1 MRLYEM
7 TEQLLAIDSILSDSI
22 DGETNEILESARE
35 QLMSDINIKMENILE
50 YIGHCKSRTDYFKAE
65 EARITA
71 KRKSLEKRIE
81 WLKGMVMEQMKVEGK
96 TKGEYGTYN
105 VTIAKTPAKI
115 VLTDDANELLP
126 DRLCTITRTPN
137 RSAIKEAMRNDNELS
152 VEIDG
157 HLVVVAQLD
166 KTGESLRIR

>member
-50 YIGHCKSRTDYFKAE
+50 YIAHCKSRVDYYKE
-65 EARITA
+65 EESRIA
-71 KRKSLEKRIE
+71 KKRKSLENRID
-81 WLKGMVMEQMKVEGK
+81 WLKDMVMGQMKVEGK

-115 VLTDDANELLP
+115 VLTDDASELLP
-126 DRLCTITRTPN
+126 DHLCNITRTPN
-137 RSAIKEAMRNDNELS
+137 RSAIKEAMGNDNEFS

-157 HLVVVAQLD
+157 RLVVVAQLD
-166 KTGESLRIR
+166 EGGQSLRIR